1 MRILVPLD
9 ISDIT
14 NVVLRTVKRIA
25 EAHKGEVIL
34 FHAVSPAFYIPY
46 PESLTVDVIDV
57 KVLQEIEEK
66 KKSEAKEKLQGFA
79 DFMKPVDTTIEIE
92 VGDPRDLI
100 LEMEDR
106 EDPDLVV
113 IGSHKKGLVEKI
125 LIGSTAEKIVKHS
138 FKPILVIKGSEPT
151 FEGRAV
157 IAYDFSKTAERMLD
171 FAIDFLRPFN
181 MKVEL
186 LHIDEPFDLPI
197 VERIGRA
204 IYQRFREEKR
214 KYMDRIRDRFK
225 EAGIDPE
232 VTYLD
237 GMDPKEAI
245 VSRIKELEDVDLL
258 IMGSRGLSG
267 LKRIILGSTSTE
279 VLRQVEIPILI
290 YKDGARG

>member
-34 FHAVSPAFYIPY
+34 FHAVSPAVYIPY

-66 KKSEAKEKLQGFA
+66 KKAEAREKLEGFA
-79 DFMKPVDTTIEIE
+79 QFLKPVDTSIEIE

-106 EDPDLVV
+106 EDPDLLV

-138 FKPILVIKGSEPT
+138 FKPILVIKGAEPT
-151 FEGRAV
+151 FNGRAV
-157 IAYDFSKTAERMLD
+157 IAYDFSKTAERMLE
-171 FAIDFLRPFN
+171 FALSFIKPFN
-181 MKVEL
+181 MKVEV

-204 IYQRFREEKR
+204 IYQRFKEEK
-214 KYMDRIRDRFK
+214 KK
-225 EAGIDPE
+225 
-232 VTYLD
+232 YLD
-237 GMDPKEAI
+237 KIRERFAEIGIEPEITFMDGRDPREAI
-245 VSRIKELEDVDLL
+245 VERVRDLEDIDLL

-267 LKRIILGSTSTE
+267 LKRIILGGTSTE
-279 VLRQVEIPILI
+279 VLRRVEVPILI